1 MAAVTITVRENG
13 PYRIT
18 GPFRLI
24 DTDGNAYELPA
35 GETVA
40 LCRCGLL
47 GDEAVLRQDPPRPR
61 LRRAGAGAQVK
72 IRAAVLEEFGAPL
85 EVQEVELAE
94 PKAGEVLVRLV
105 ACGVCHTD
113 LYTASGADPSG
124 YAPTVLGHEGA
135 GVVER
140 VGDGVDSLA
149 PGDHVVTLFAPQ
161 CRECVHC
168 RSPRHQPLHRDPGGA
183 EQGPPP
189 GRHRPPLARRRADPP
204 LHGHLD
210 LRRVHRDARD
220 RAREG
225 EPGGAA
231 RGRRA
236 LRLRALDRPRRRDED
251 RRGRAGSTCVV
262 FGAGMV
268 GLGAVAGCRLQGAE
282 RIICVDLSEER
293 LELATGQGATETML
307 GGPDAVERILEATGG
322 FGADYTFEATGNVGV
337 MRQAVESAR
346 MGWGLCTVAGVAGKG
361 ETLEIVP
368 RFLITGRRVA
378 GSSFGGIKGRD
389 EVPQLVDRWLAGEID
404 VDPFLSHSLTLD
416 EVNRGFELMEAQDG
430 IRSVIRFD

>member
-1 MAAVTITVRENG
+1 MR
-13 PYRIT
+13 
-18 GPFRLI
+18 
-24 DTDGNAYELPA
+24 
-35 GETVA
+35 
-40 LCRCGLL
+40 
-47 GDEAVLRQDPPRPR
+47 
-61 LRRAGAGAQVK
+61 
-72 IRAAVLEEFGAPL
+72 IRAAVLERFGAPL

-140 VGDGVDSLA
+140 VGDGVASVS
-149 PGDHVVTLFAPQ
+149 PGDHVVTLFSPQ

-168 RSPRHQPLHRDPGGA
+168 VSPRTNLCLAIREQQGQGYLPDGTTRLSRD
-183 EQGPPP
+183 
-189 GRHRPPLARRRADPP
+189 
-204 LHGHLD
+204 
-210 LRRVHRDARD
+210 
-220 RAREG
+220 G
-225 EPGGAA
+225 EPIRHFMGTSTFAEYTVLPEIAVAKVSEEAPLDGAA
-231 RGRRA
+231 LFACGLSTGLGA
-236 LRLRALDRPRRRDED
+236 AMKTAAVEP
-251 RRGRAGSTCVV
+251 GSTCVV
-262 FGAGMV
+262 FGAGLV

-282 RIICVDLSEER
+282 RIISVDLSDER
-293 LELATGQGATETML
+293 LALARGQGATETL
-307 GGPDAVERILEATGG
+307 VGGPDAVEQILERTDGL
-322 FGADYTFEATGNVGV
+322 GADYTFEATGNVAV

-361 ETLEIVP
+361 ETLDIVP
-368 RFLITGRRVA
+368 RYLITGRRVA
-378 GSSFGGIKGRD
+378 GSSFGGVKGRD

-404 VDPFLSHSLTLD
+404 VEPLLSHRLTLD